1 LRNQEFDVILK
12 KQKECFQLIKWN
24 LSDIY
29 ANRLADEV
37 SCITS

>member
-1 LRNQEFDVILK
+1 MILK
-12 KQKECFQLIKWN
+12 KQKECLQLIKWK

-29 ANRLADEV
+29 ANRVADEV